1 MNVALLLTLKGAN
14 CLSYWGW
21 VRASMEKEALLPQR
35 TPAEREAEN
44 EASRLMEHI
53 ESALTLVAVRSSY
66 DADSIETAAHRIE
79 NASRD
84 LVYALRGLA
93 RERSTSIE
101 S

>member
-1 MNVALLLTLKGAN
+1 
-14 CLSYWGW
+14 
-21 VRASMEKEALLPQR
+21 
-35 TPAEREAEN
+35 
-44 EASRLMEHI
+44 MEHI

-93 RERSTSIE
+93 RERSTSTE